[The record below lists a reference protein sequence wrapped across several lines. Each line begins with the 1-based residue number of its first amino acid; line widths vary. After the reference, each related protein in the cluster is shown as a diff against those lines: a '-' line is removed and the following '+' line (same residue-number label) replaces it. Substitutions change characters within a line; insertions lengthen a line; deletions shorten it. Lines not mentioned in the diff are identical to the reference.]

1 MSALFSSHQK
11 GPHSFA
17 LLERCSNNVAEYQ
30 ALIMGMELARELAI
44 RRLEVRGDSLLI
56 VNQMN
61 NVYEVR
67 KPDLVP
73 YHRREK
79 SLAHAFTYFNIEHVP
94 RGNNAR
100 ADALAWLAASMTP
113 SDGEPNNITQS
124 SKGESY
130 HR

>member
-1 MSALFSSHQK
+1 M
-11 GPHSFA
+11 
-17 LLERCSNNVAEYQ
+17 
-30 ALIMGMELARELAI
+30 AI

-56 VNQMN
+56 VNQIH

-94 RGNNAR
+94 RGKKAR
-100 ADALAWLAASMTP
+100 ADAKAWLAASMTP
-113 SDGEPNNITQS
+113 S
-124 SKGESY
+124 
-130 HR
+130 

>member
-1 MSALFSSHQK
+1 MFQ
-11 GPHSFA
+11 
-17 LLERCSNNVAEYQ
+17 VAEYK
-30 ALIMGMELARELAI
+30 ALIMGMELAI

-73 YHRREK
+73 YHRRES

-94 RGNNAR
+94 RGKKAR
-100 ADALAWLAASMTP
+100 ADALVAWLAHRLRP
-113 SDGEPNNITQS
+113 INITQS
-124 SKGESY
+124 SKG
-130 HR
+130 HRVTLMKPLRNAIKFGSNKG

>member
-1 MSALFSSHQK
+1 MFQ
-11 GPHSFA
+11 
-17 LLERCSNNVAEYQ
+17 VAEYK
-30 ALIMGMELARELAI
+30 ALIMGMELAI

-73 YHRREK
+73 YHRRES

-94 RGNNAR
+94 RGKKAR
-100 ADALAWLAASMTP
+100 ADALVAWLAASMTP
-113 SDGEPNNITQS
+113 SEAH
-124 SKGESY
+124 KY
-130 HR
+130 HTVFERPSRHTYEALAECNQVRFE